1 MNCNIIERA
10 VSFGLNESLIGIV
23 TEPVHPAENLPRVV
37 ALNGGVLHRSGRVR
51 IYVTLSRR
59 LAALG
64 YRVLRFDMSGIGDS
78 LSRGDGLPP
87 TEAAIQDIKD
97 ALDWFVGKDGRVV
110 SDGALR
116 WGEFAQPIGHRLI
129 QESSERFSSTRLFLE
144 QCAIVFCTLGGA
156 SLRPVGRHAEVCGPG
171 WRTIRR
177 KTKKWNGPRSRPC
190 ADRPNQPVIREQL
203 EKIYQGLA
211 DTGVEVYAIF
221 SGHKLCYREQ
231 LLDTFP
237 TIRFSNKLRLEYFKA
252 NDHHFEWPPHRVW
265 LLHAVERWLTG
276 LYSAGH
282 PIYQLLLGA
291 EWRECSFWR
300 TGRTTLHR
308 VQYNSPIQSCASQVV
323 VEIGR
328 SSWIKMAIIAGAPT
342 TVGGSRVS
350 RGDSGTSRGRRLR
363 LWLAGTESWKLQA
376 IGGLV
381 DLALNFGCAKKGFL
395 MSSATNDC

>member
-110 SDGALR
+110 LMGLCDGANL
-116 WGEFAQPIGHRLI
+116 AAHRASIDPRVVGAVLI
-129 QESSERFSSTRLFLE
+129 DPLVPRTVRYRILHLGRRVVAACRETRRGL
-144 QCAIVFCTLGGA
+144 
-156 SLRPVGRHAEVCGPG
+156 GPG
-171 WRTIRR
+171 WRTIKR
-177 KTKKWNGPRSRPC
+177 KTKKWTGQDPGL
-190 ADRPNQPVIREQL
+190 AQIDPNQPVIREQL

-231 LLDTFP
+231 LLDAFP

-282 PIYQLLLGA
+282 PIINSSWGPSGENVVSGEPA
-291 EWRECSFWR
+291 EPHCI
-300 TGRTTLHR
+300 

-328 SSWIKMAIIAGAPT
+328 SSW
-342 TVGGSRVS
+342 
-350 RGDSGTSRGRRLR
+350 D
-363 LWLAGTESWKLQA
+363 
-376 IGGLV
+376 
-381 DLALNFGCAKKGFL
+381 KKWR
-395 MSSATNDC
+395 